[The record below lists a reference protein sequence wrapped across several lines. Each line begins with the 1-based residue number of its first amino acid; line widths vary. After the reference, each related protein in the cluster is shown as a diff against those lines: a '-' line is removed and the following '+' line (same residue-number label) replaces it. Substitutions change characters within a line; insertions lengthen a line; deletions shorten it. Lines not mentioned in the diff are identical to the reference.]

1 MAGRADRLATGLLSA
16 TLLVTAG
23 GTVGCAGRSK
33 EPRPL
38 PPVTEM
44 PKTPEE
50 PPRPSEV
57 PVATPMPPTMVVI
70 DEGGDKNG
78 PPPTLAQAAQAEKER
93 RSRATKPTVVLDNKN
108 LVEHGKD
115 QKLTVAQGQ
124 PTKVDAEL
132 AAGAAIED
140 AEARDESYWRDRGL
154 DIRKRWR
161 GAVDRQEELQAQ
173 ANSLRQRFYAADDP
187 YLRDGRIK
195 PEWDRVLNELDLSRR
210 EAEASAAELEAFL
223 DEGRQAGVL
232 PGWLRE
238 GAELEPEEKPLK
250 APTAEPR
257 EPVEATEP
265 PGDPS

>member
-1 MAGRADRLATGLLSA
+1 
-16 TLLVTAG
+16 
-23 GTVGCAGRSK
+23 
-33 EPRPL
+33 
-38 PPVTEM
+38 M

-50 PPRPSEV
+50 PPRTSEA
-57 PVATPMPPTMVVI
+57 PVANPMPPTMVVI
-70 DEGGDKNG
+70 DEGGDKDG

-93 RSRATKPTVVLDNKN
+93 RSRATKPIVVLDNKN

-124 PTKVDAEL
+124 PAKAESEP
-132 AAGAAIED
+132 AEIETGD
-140 AEARDESYWRDRGL
+140 DETRDESYWRDRGL

-161 GAVDRQEELQAQ
+161 EAADRQQELQTA
-173 ANSLRQRFYAADDP
+173 ANGLRQRFYAADDP
-187 YLRDGRIK
+187 YLRDSRIK

-210 EAEASAAELEAFL
+210 EAEACAFELEAFL
-223 DEGRQAGVL
+223 DEGRQAGAL

-238 GAELEPEEKPLK
+238 GSELEPAEKPLK